1 MSSIVTS
8 KSTEQLVGEIWRQAL
23 GPKARETSGRILEIS
38 IGLQRVLRFLS
49 DIETAFG
56 VKVKP
61 TVAMQLGSVQA
72 LAKAID
78 TDVWPAP
85 SALVMLRDGDDSEIL
100 YIVSAGSGVVLELC
114 DLAQLITFPGK
125 IFGLQLPG
133 LAGEAEPLTSIG
145 AIAEHYKTSIL
156 QYAPLSKIHVL
167 GYSFGGLVAL
177 ELGKRLR
184 AEGHKVG
191 LVGVLDSTCY
201 EKYWPKIEWGKAA
214 VKRAKRK
221 LMTMKKGNSLSENLS
236 FIKHCLGIAGLYI
249 KRRFQPDAET
259 VAEESVYYI
268 GGLDL
273 HFQSV
278 RNAAIIAFESYN
290 PPSYEGKIV
299 LFKSEHGDPNAC
311 DPLGI
316 WKRKIADLELVHV
329 SGTHATMI
337 RKPYVKTLAE
347 KVSAS
352 LR

>member
-1 MSSIVTS
+1 M
-8 KSTEQLVGEIWRQAL
+8 WRQAL

-38 IGLQRVLRFLS
+38 IGLQRILRFLG
-49 DIETAFG
+49 DIETALG
-56 VKVKP
+56 VQVKP

-72 LAKAID
+72 LASAID
-78 TDVWPAP
+78 SDEWPSP
-85 SALVMLRDGDDSEIL
+85 TPLVLMRDGNESEIL

-114 DLAQLITFPGK
+114 DLAQSIAFPGK

-145 AIAEHYKTSIL
+145 AITEHYKTSIL
-156 QYAPLSKIHVL
+156 RYAPSSKTHVL

-184 AEGHKVG
+184 AEGHNVG

-201 EKYWPKIEWGKAA
+201 EKYWPKIEWIKAA
-214 VKRAKRK
+214 AKRVKRR
-221 LMTMKKGNSLSENLS
+221 LLEMKKGNSLSENLS
-236 FIKHCLGIAGLYI
+236 FIKHCIVIAGLYL
-249 KRRFQPDAET
+249 KRRFQPAAET
-259 VAEESVYYI
+259 TPEQSVYYI
-268 GGLDL
+268 GGLDP

-299 LFKSEHGDPNAC
+299 LFKSEFGDPNAC

-337 RKPYVKTLAE
+337 RKPFVKTLAE
-347 KVSAS
+347 KVS
-352 LR
+352 LYLK